1 MPLITIRPCWAAVSL
16 YIEKT
21 WKTVVIVCFKKSD
34 HQYIITS
41 WAILPME
48 SELCRWTQAGSN
60 PQRAIPADRRFRRN
74 VQRQYVLHALQLY

>member
-1 MPLITIRPCWAAVSL
+1 MPLITIRPVSAAVSL

-21 WKTVVIVCFKKSD
+21 WKTVVIVIIN
-34 HQYIITS
+34 IITS

-48 SELCRWTQAGSN
+48 SELCLWTQAGSN
-60 PQRAIPADRRFRRN
+60 PQRASPADRRFRRN